1 MRAWAE
7 GLRTLIDRGP
17 DQLTDFMPAP
27 DVAGLAETLV
37 ALANADGGTILVGLS
52 EDGEVF
58 PEATEDLEALLM
70 RAQERC
76 VPPISVKWETIETVR
91 GTIVTLIV
99 PRSPLM
105 HKLTDGT
112 VLLRSGHV
120 NRPLEQ
126 REVYRL
132 LASKGAESYE
142 EQLVSR
148 ATQDDLDVQVIAEYE
163 AARRK
168 KSPRMMRN
176 MTTEELLQDAGAL
189 DETGVPTVAGLLLF
203 GKRPERY
210 LPQAGLVFVRFAGT
224 ETRGPD
230 GVPRYRRREEING
243 PLARVIE
250 RAWEVIW
257 EEMRHET
264 AIPGLARE
272 EQPEYPPSAV
282 REALVNAVCHR
293 DYHLTGRRVEVRMFE
308 NRLEI
313 ISPGGLPGH
322 ITLDNIVEEH
332 FSRNPRLVRG
342 LFYWGYIEE
351 LGLGIDRMIE
361 DMLRAGHPA
370 PQFESRPFSFTVTLS
385 NALEHPESQWAHIL
399 NERQLLALKYVRE
412 KGRITNRDFRQLC
425 PNVTA
430 ETIRLDLA
438 DMVKKGLLLRVGA
451 KKGTYYIL
459 K

>member
-1 MRAWAE
+1 MDIKALLKKGRGQLLELMPQPDAE
-7 GLRTLIDRGP
+7 T
-17 DQLTDFMPAP
+17 
-27 DVAGLAETLV
+27 LAETLV
-37 ALANADGGTILVGLS
+37 AFANADGGTILVGLGS
-52 EDGEVF
+52 AGMPLEEIE
-58 PEATEDLEALLM
+58 PEHLEALLS
-70 RAQERC
+70 RAQSMCR
-76 VPPISVKWETIETVR
+76 PPIKTEWQQLDTHL
-91 GTIVTLIV
+91 GTIIAISV
-99 PRSPLM
+99 PHSPEL
-105 HKLTDGT
+105 HSLLDGR
-112 VLLRSGHV
+112 VLLRSGSN
-120 NRPLEQ
+120 NRPLGGAEI
-126 REVYRL
+126 RH
-132 LASKGAESYE
+132 LASAKGAGDYE
-142 EQLVSR
+142 KEPVPGTTM
-148 ATQDDLDVQVIAEYE
+148 ADLDEAVIAEYVNK
-163 AARRK
+163 RRLR
-168 KSPRMMRN
+168 SPRG
-176 MTTEELLQDAGAL
+176 EKLDGAELLLDSGAIDAAG
-189 DETGVPTVAGLLLF
+189 TPTVAGLLLF
-203 GKRPERY
+203 GRNPQRF
-210 LPQAGLVFVRFAGT
+210 LPQSSAVFVRFAGT
-224 ETRGPD
+224 EPHSRNGLPGYT
-230 GVPRYRRREEING
+230 RREEISG
-243 PLARVIE
+243 PLSQIIE
-250 RAWEVIW
+250 NLWNIIW